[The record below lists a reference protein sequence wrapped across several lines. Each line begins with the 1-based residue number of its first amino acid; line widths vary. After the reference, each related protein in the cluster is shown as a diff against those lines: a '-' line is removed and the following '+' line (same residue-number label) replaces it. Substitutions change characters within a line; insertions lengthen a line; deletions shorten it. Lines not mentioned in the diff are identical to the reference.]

1 MPIDLTQ
8 YYPDW
13 IKEYKRCEQYLEAAL
28 EYAHGAYDIETI
40 FEGLMDGSLEL
51 WPSENA
57 GAVTQIV
64 EYPRKKI
71 LHIFLAGGDIE
82 ELKVLYTHVE
92 LYARQIGCQAITLTG
107 RPGWAKSFLTEI
119 DFKVKE
125 VQMYK
130 EL

>member
-1 MPIDLTQ
+1 MN
-8 YYPDW
+8 
-13 IKEYKRCEQYLEAAL
+13 
-28 EYAHGAYDIETI
+28 
-40 FEGLMDGSLEL
+40 GSFEL

-107 RPGWAKSFLTEI
+107 RPGWAKSFLTKL